1 MKNVSKKPLK
11 KAQAGGAKQDSDSR
25 KRYTK
30 SNLFTRS
37 KPISE
42 EEYVKKSEKYS
53 AKPKSYSRTRSIDL
67 LSKDGSIRMNSKTVS
82 PRKNSRR
89 SVTESTITPIKKRG
103 GAIKTKKK

>member
-25 KRYTK
+25 KLYTK
-30 SNLFTRS
+30 SNLFGRS

-53 AKPKSYSRTRSIDL
+53 AKPKSYSRTRSMDL
-67 LSKDGSIRMNSKTVS
+67 FSKDNSIRVNSKTVR
-82 PRKNSRR
+82 PRKNTRR
-89 SVTESTITPIKKRG
+89 GVTESTITPIKKRG